1 MSVEHTQS
9 KYTLYNE
16 KHTKI
21 NLQKHNPSDIMDT
34 DQVKEIAEYIKSII
48 TAMEDQCQ
56 QTIDSINKENKEERA
71 KLVKGKANDQVLA
84 NNDRERASLIQAKKT
99 IFLDLLFRE
108 FFKTFHYIFSKE
120 NSDLPKEY
128 LRYTNEFSSLFTL
141 LIENTQGLAV
151 IREFKNNNNTKVNRQ
166 LARILIYERIAQKL
180 ISLNMV

>member
-9 KYTLYNE
+9 KDTLYNE

-21 NLQKHNPSDIMDT
+21 ILQKHNPSDIMDA

-48 TAMEDQCQ
+48 TAMEGQCQ
-56 QTIDSINKENKEERA
+56 QTIDKINKENKENKED
-71 KLVKGKANDQVLA
+71 KE
-84 NNDRERASLIQAKKT
+84 ERASLIQAKKT
-99 IFLDLLFRE
+99 IFFDLLIKE

-128 LRYTNEFSSLFTL
+128 LRYTNEFSSLFIL